1 MKLFYVVTF
10 IVLMVA
16 IILSLGLNVRVPE
29 PVAEKTTLRIM
40 EGCLKGV
47 GYIVSRRNI
56 RNSTYY
62 KKGLIVLFWDL
73 QSTKGSLFTAI
84 IDAV

>member
-16 IILSLGLNVRVPE
+16 IILPLGLNVRVPE

-62 KKGLIVLFWDL
+62 KKGLIVLFWDF
-73 QSTKGSLFTAI
+73 QTTKGSLFTAI
-84 IDAV
+84 IDTV

>member
-1 MKLFYVVTF
+1 
-10 IVLMVA
+10 MVA

-56 RNSTYY
+56 RNSTYF

-73 QSTKGSLFTAI
+73 QTTKGSLFTAI
-84 IDAV
+84 IDTV

>member
-56 RNSTYY
+56 RNNTYY

-73 QSTKGSLFTAI
+73 QTTKGSLFTAI
-84 IDAV
+84 IDTV

>member
-56 RNSTYY
+56 RNSPYF
-62 KKGLIVLFWDL
+62 KKGLIVLFWDF
-73 QSTKGSLFTAI
+73 QTTKGSLFTAI
-84 IDAV
+84 IDTV

>member
-73 QSTKGSLFTAI
+73 QTTKGSLFTAI
-84 IDAV
+84 IDTV

>member
-16 IILSLGLNVRVPE
+16 IILPLGLNVRVPE

-47 GYIVSRRNI
+47 GYIVSHRNI

-73 QSTKGSLFTAI
+73 QTTKGSLFTAI
-84 IDAV
+84 IDTV

>member
-47 GYIVSRRNI
+47 GYIVSHRNI

-73 QSTKGSLFTAI
+73 QTTKGSLLTAI
-84 IDAV
+84 IDTV

>member
-47 GYIVSRRNI
+47 GYIVSRRKI

-73 QSTKGSLFTAI
+73 QTTKGSLFTAI
-84 IDAV
+84 IDTV

>member
-73 QSTKGSLFTAI
+73 QTTKGFLFTAI
-84 IDAV
+84 IDTV

>member
-73 QSTKGSLFTAI
+73 QTTKGSLFTAI

>member
-29 PVAEKTTLRIM
+29 LVAEKTTLRIM

-56 RNSTYY
+56 RNSTYF
-62 KKGLIVLFWDL
+62 KKGLIVLF
-73 QSTKGSLFTAI
+73 
-84 IDAV
+84 

>member
-10 IVLMVA
+10 IVLIVA

-73 QSTKGSLFTAI
+73 QTTKGSLFTAI
-84 IDAV
+84 IDTV

>member
-73 QSTKGSLFTAI
+73 QSSKGSLFTAI

>member
-56 RNSTYY
+56 RNSTYF
-62 KKGLIVLFWDL
+62 KKGLIVLFWNL
-73 QSTKGSLFTAI
+73 QTTKGSLFTAI
-84 IDAV
+84 IDTV

>member
-29 PVAEKTTLRIM
+29 PVGEKTTLRIM

-73 QSTKGSLFTAI
+73 QTTKGSLFTAI
-84 IDAV
+84 IDTV

>member
-73 QSTKGSLFTAI
+73 QTTKGSLFTAI
-84 IDAV
+84 IDMV

>member
-56 RNSTYY
+56 RNSTSY

-73 QSTKGSLFTAI
+73 QTTKGSLFIAI
-84 IDAV
+84 IDTV

>member
-47 GYIVSRRNI
+47 GYIVSHRNI

-62 KKGLIVLFWDL
+62 KKGLVVLFWDL
-73 QSTKGSLFTAI
+73 QTTKGSLFTAI
-84 IDAV
+84 IDTV

>member
-56 RNSTYY
+56 RNSTYF

-73 QSTKGSLFTAI
+73 QTTKGSLFTAI
-84 IDAV
+84 IDTV

>member
-84 IDAV
+84 IDTV

>member
-73 QSTKGSLFTAI
+73 QTAKGSLFTAI
-84 IDAV
+84 IDTV